1 MKTVLPVEQAEQ
13 RFEAAISFYA
23 NKQSILEQEAQA
35 LRQQEE
41 QELASIPWYRRWF
54 YTLDDF
60 TGFAE
65 DVKALKAREHKEYCE
80 RQLRILQLF
89 SPLSRVTLSQ
99 RDLSILEQT
108 ND

>member
-1 MKTVLPVEQAEQ
+1 MQTVVPVEQAEQ
-13 RFEAAISFYA
+13 RFEAAISFYT
-23 NKQSILEQEAQA
+23 NEQVILEREAQA

-65 DVKALKAREHKEYCE
+65 DVKALQASERKEYCE
-80 RQLRILQLF
+80 RQLRILQTL

-99 RDLSILEQT
+99 RDLSILEST